1 MKKIYFRKEGEESI
15 HDAELLTYSV
25 KKIRIDSYGKVLSF
39 TVVPNNKYILNKF
52 KNTLFEENVFEIWII
67 YDDKASD
74 SYSKGQLIM
83 IEEISDDLY
92 SFDVLLYR
100 KLVSR
105 GE

>member
-1 MKKIYFRKEGEESI
+1 MKKIYFRKEGEEAN
-15 HDAELLTYSV
+15 DAELLTDCV

-52 KNTLFEENVFEIWII
+52 KNTLFEKNVFEIWII

-74 SYSKGQLIM
+74 SYAKGQLIM
-83 IEEISDDLY
+83 IEELSDDLY
-92 SFDVLLYR
+92 SFDVLLYGD
-100 KLVSR
+100 LVSR